1 MSKTINTSSVNWLED
16 ALKEYSSKNEFT
28 LIDDKKIKIRER
40 DLKSAVNLI
49 KASKAK
55 GGKSTKQITKALV
68 SLGLSSAG
76 IYVIILAI
84 ADPEPTT
91 KLSLL
96 LVGGIILAISGGYGT
111 LRALRIK
118 FRVKKKSETDGI
130 FHVKPMANY

>member
-1 MSKTINTSSVNWLED
+1 MQKTISTSNVNWLEE
-16 ALKEYSSKNEFT
+16 ALEEYSSKNEFT
-28 LIDDKKIKIRER
+28 LIDDKKFKIRDR
-40 DLKSAVNLI
+40 DLKTAVRLI

-55 GGKSTKQITKALV
+55 GGKSITQISKALI

-96 LVGGIILAISGGYGT
+96 MIGGIVLAISGGYGT
-111 LRALRIK
+111 LRALKIR
-118 FRVKKKSETDGI
+118 FSVKKKKDDDRV
-130 FHVKPMANY
+130 FHVKPEAKY

>member
-1 MSKTINTSSVNWLED
+1 MQKTISTSNVNWLEE
-16 ALKEYSSKNEFT
+16 ALEEYSSKNEFT
-28 LIDDKKIKIRER
+28 LIDDKNFKIRDR
-40 DLKSAVNLI
+40 DLKSAVRLI

-55 GGKSTKQITKALV
+55 GGKSITQISKALI

-96 LVGGIILAISGGYGT
+96 MIGGIVLAISGGYGT
-111 LRALRIK
+111 LRALKIR
-118 FRVKKKSETDGI
+118 FSVKKKKDDDRV
-130 FHVKPMANY
+130 FLVKPEAKY